1 MCDDD
6 ERMQRL
12 IAGLRTGDG
21 RVLQEFWDQYGP
33 QLQRLAERNLA
44 DAVRRRVG
52 PEDVVQSVCR
62 TFLRRARDGQ
72 YQVADSEQLWSL
84 LCAITL
90 TKIRQ
95 QVRFHMRKKRGLDVE
110 ARMPSRPDDSTAGF
124 DPAAAGPTPAEAAEF
139 ADQLQQLLASFDEEE
154 RQIIDLK
161 LQDHTYDEIAQ
172 RLGSSERTV
181 RRIMKRV
188 QSRLKRSLESEE

>member
-1 MCDDD
+1 MGEGEDRTD
-6 ERMQRL
+6 RL
-12 IAGLRTGDG
+12 IVGLGAGDG

-33 QLQRLAERNLA
+33 QLERLAERNLA
-44 DAVRRRVG
+44 EAVRRRVG

-62 TFLRRARDGQ
+62 TFLRRARDGE
-72 YQVADSEQLWSL
+72 YQVADSEELWSL

-95 QVRFHMRKKRGLDVE
+95 QIRFHMRKKRGLDQEVR
-110 ARMPSRPDDSTAGF
+110 AAADADSVASAF
-124 DPAAAGPTPAEAAEF
+124 QPAAPGPTPAEAAEF
-139 ADQLQQLLASFDEEE
+139 SDQLQQILASFDEEE

-161 LQDHTYDEIAQ
+161 LQDYTHEEVAQ

-181 RRIMKRV
+181 RRILKRV
-188 QSRLKRSLESEE
+188 QSRLKRSMETDG